1 MLRRVPIAYL
11 CIGSAVLFTFLF
23 HGTGIGINLLI
34 FECAMVG
41 LWAGLYGLPRTG
53 DIQLT
58 IGGILLTAA
67 MVTLH
72 ASSLAITMNI
82 IAVVIGTGVLLAP
95 QLGALHHAAA
105 LAVAHFLHAQRAFL
119 GSLPRFGG
127 PANTPR
133 PSTAR
138 TWIPALLVPFVILLF
153 ITIYRAANP
162 RFDALM
168 NDLDADIALVF
179 LLGLS
184 LCAFLL
190 FRTHHERLQRWAA
203 DHHDAV
209 LPTRY
214 LEETEQQAT
223 LLAEARTAIL
233 LIGILDLVLLV
244 VNVLDVRYVWFDFQF
259 EGQYLKQFVHE
270 GTYLLILSILLGAA
284 IVLYY
289 FRGDLNFLRNNATLR
304 WLSYAWLLQNA
315 LLAVSVAVR
324 NARYIEHYAL
334 AYKRIGVG
342 FFLLAIIA
350 ALVLILLKVH
360 RRRSHHYLVRWNMR
374 FVFALA
380 LLMSVFDWDTIIARY
395 NMAHRERAFVELNF
409 LAVLAD
415 KTLPLLIRSTLELEN
430 LDSYNREVLGGT
442 HRYNRWLYMEPTHYA
457 GLIDGRIQ
465 WFTKNYPERSWREW
479 NLAEAQ
485 AYQLLQPYYVP

>member
-23 HGTGIGINLLI
+23 HGTGIGINLLL

-41 LWAGLYGLPRTG
+41 LWAVLYGLPRRSDVG
-53 DIQLT
+53 LT
-58 IGGILLTAA
+58 IGGILITAA
-67 MVTLH
+67 MVAVH

-105 LAVAHFLHAQRAFL
+105 LSATHFLHAQGAFL
-119 GSLPRFGG
+119 GALPLFGG
-127 PANTPR
+127 TA
-133 PSTAR
+133 STAKRFNAR
-138 TWIPALLVPFVILLF
+138 TWIPALLAPLVILLF
-153 ITIYRAANP
+153 IAIYRASNP

-168 NDLDADIALVF
+168 DELDADIALVF

-184 LCAFLL
+184 TCAFLL
-190 FRTHHERLQRWAA
+190 FRTYHTPLQQWAA
-203 DHHDAV
+203 KHHDAV
-209 LPTRY
+209 LPT
-214 LEETEQQAT
+214 LAMEEADHQAM
-223 LLAEARTAIL
+223 LLAEARTAVL
-233 LIGILDLVLLV
+233 LIGMLDLVLLV
-244 VNVLDVRYVWFDFQF
+244 VNVLDVRYVWFDFRF

-289 FRGDLNFLRNNATLR
+289 FRGDLNFIRNSGALR

-315 LLAVSVAVR
+315 LLAVSVGVR

-342 FFLLAIIA
+342 FFLVAIIA
-350 ALVLILLKVH
+350 ALVIILLKVH
-360 RRRSHHYLVRWNMR
+360 RRRSHHYVVRWNMR
-374 FVFALA
+374 CVFALA

-395 NMAHRERAFVELNF
+395 NMAHRERAFIELKF
-409 LAVLAD
+409 LTKLAY
-415 KTLPLLIRSTLELEN
+415 KTLPLLVRSKLELEN

-442 HRYNRWLYMEPTHYA
+442 HRYNRWLYMEPVTYA
-457 GLIDGRIQ
+457 GLIDERIQ
-465 WFTKNYPERSWREW
+465 RFTTDYPQRSWREW
-479 NLAEAQ
+479 NLAEDQ
-485 AYQLLQPYYVP
+485 AYHVLKPYRIP